1 MKRNFDLII
10 FDLDGTL
17 YPANKDMDMGYPGA
31 AIQLLARKT
40 GRDLAEVEQEF
51 LNRKEDLHSLING
64 KPTSTLT
71 LLYYYDVSFDEF
83 ENEVDQVLNIDHYIQ
98 PDPKCVR
105 VVQRIHTEY
114 PLFLYTTNNAKVSRR
129 ILKRL
134 GLDTLFPEE
143 RRFTYTD
150 AGKLDLPRR
159 EKLEY
164 IKPGKKGF
172 KHILNKQNA
181 EPERTLMIGDSEVS
195 DILPARKLGLQIYHI
210 TDRNSFYSLP
220 EWLGI

>member
-1 MKRNFDLII
+1 MKRNLDLII

-51 LNRKEDLHSLING
+51 LNRKEELHSVING

-83 ENEVDQVLNIDHYIQ
+83 ENEVDQVLDIDHYIQ

-105 VVQRIHTEY
+105 VVQRIHAEY

-134 GLDTLFPEE
+134 GLGTLFPEE

-150 AGKLDLPRR
+150 AGKLDLPQR

-164 IKPGKKGF
+164 IKPGIKGF
-172 KHILNKQNA
+172 MHILNKHNA

-195 DILPARKLGLQIYHI
+195 DILPAQKLGLQTYHI